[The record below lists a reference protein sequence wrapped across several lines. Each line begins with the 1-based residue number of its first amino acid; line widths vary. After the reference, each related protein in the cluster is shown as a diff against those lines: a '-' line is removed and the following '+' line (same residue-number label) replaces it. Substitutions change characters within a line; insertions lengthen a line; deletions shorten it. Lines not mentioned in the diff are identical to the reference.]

1 MISILKTAAFA
12 IVINCQLS
20 IVNLVSAQTD
30 STKNPLSINGYIE
43 TYYSYDFANPSDHNR
58 PGFVYSHNRHN
69 EVNLNL
75 GFIKA
80 AYATDKVRANL
91 ALMAGTYANANLA
104 AETGVLKNIFEANAG
119 VKISKKKSLWVD
131 AGIFSSH
138 IGFESA
144 IGKDCWNLTRSIL
157 ADNSPYYESGVKV
170 SYTSDNEKWFLSG
183 LILNGW
189 QRIQRVNG
197 NNTPAFGHQLTFKP
211 NSKVTINSSS
221 FIGSDTPDSTRQ
233 MRYFHNFYGQFQ
245 LTEKFGMILG
255 FDIGAQQ
262 KTKNSNDYNTW
273 YSPVLIVKYALSEKI
288 SIAARGE
295 YYSDANGVIIRTGTL
310 NGFQTYGYSLNL
322 DYQIMNN
329 VVWRIEGR
337 GFTNKDKIFTLNDN
351 PSSQNYFLTTA
362 LALSF

>member
-1 MISILKTAAFA
+1 MKKTFLA
-12 IVINCQLS
+12 ILS
-20 IVNLVSAQTD
+20 IIALNSFAQTD
-30 STKNPLSINGYIE
+30 STKNPISISGYIE

-104 AETGVLKNIFEANAG
+104 AEPGVLKNIFEANAG
-119 VKISKKKSLWVD
+119 IKISKKKNLWVD
-131 AGIFSSH
+131 AGIFASH

-170 SYTSDNEKWFLSG
+170 SYTTDNDKWFLSG

-211 NSKVTINSSS
+211 NSKVTLNSSS
-221 FIGSDTPDSTRQ
+221 FVGSDTPDSTRQ

-262 KTKNSNDYNTW
+262 KNKNSNDYNTW
-273 YSPVLIVKYALSEKI
+273 YSPVLIVKYAPSEKI

-295 YYSDANGVIIRTGTL
+295 YYSDANGVIISTGTL

-322 DYQIMNN
+322 DYQIINN

-337 GFTNKDKIFTLNDN
+337 GFTSKDKIFTLNDN
-351 PSSQNYFLTTA
+351 QSSQNYFLTTA
-362 LALSF
+362 LAISF